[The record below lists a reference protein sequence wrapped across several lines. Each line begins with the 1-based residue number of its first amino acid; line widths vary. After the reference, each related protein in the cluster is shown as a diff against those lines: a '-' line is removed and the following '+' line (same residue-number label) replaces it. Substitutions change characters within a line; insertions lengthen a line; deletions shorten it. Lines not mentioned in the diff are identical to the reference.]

1 MITSTSP
8 QNPSDV
14 VASVPEV
21 TPEEMVNIIARS
33 RVAQKEWGANAMARS
48 NALRESANALRAHSQ
63 ELTDLIVREVGKPV
77 VEARGE
83 VGRAI
88 AILDY
93 YAQAAIDPNG
103 ETIPPTTPGFLITQR
118 VPHGVAGLITPW
130 NFPIAI
136 PLWKAAPALAAGNSV
151 VLKPSTEA
159 LGVALRVAE
168 LFEKT
173 LPKDLFLI
181 TPGHRGTANALIT
194 QADVISF
201 TGSVAVGQSVVATA
215 AGAGKPVQAEMGGQN
230 PAIVLPDA
238 DLALTATHL
247 SQASMGFAG
256 QKCTATSRFIVVGDE
271 KRFMEVSDALVAAV
285 EAMAPA
291 DPAQEGVLVGPL
303 ITEVARTEFT
313 DAAAAAAA
321 RGGRILTGGANFGDN
336 GWFAKPA
343 IVTGLK
349 IDDELMQEEVFAPF
363 ASITRVKSVDD
374 AITMANGVR
383 YGLTASIHG
392 RDIEAIIRAATSLR
406 TGMVKVN
413 SPTAGVD
420 FHAPFGGTKDSSY
433 GQREQGKDAM
443 RFYSVT
449 RTITLGSGTK
459 AID

>member
-1 MITSTSP
+1 M
-8 QNPSDV
+8 
-14 VASVPEV
+14 
-21 TPEEMVNIIARS
+21 
-33 RVAQKEWGANAMARS
+33 
-48 NALRESANALRAHSQ
+48 
-63 ELTDLIVREVGKPV
+63 
-77 VEARGE
+77 
-83 VGRAI
+83 
-88 AILDY
+88 
-93 YAQAAIDPNG
+93 
-103 ETIPPTTPGFLITQR
+103 ITQR

>member
-1 MITSTSP
+1 M
-8 QNPSDV
+8 
-14 VASVPEV
+14 
-21 TPEEMVNIIARS
+21 
-33 RVAQKEWGANAMARS
+33 
-48 NALRESANALRAHSQ
+48 
-63 ELTDLIVREVGKPV
+63 
-77 VEARGE
+77 
-83 VGRAI
+83 
-88 AILDY
+88 
-93 YAQAAIDPNG
+93 
-103 ETIPPTTPGFLITQR
+103 
-118 VPHGVAGLITPW
+118 
-130 NFPIAI
+130 
-136 PLWKAAPALAAGNSV
+136 
-151 VLKPSTEA
+151 
-159 LGVALRVAE
+159 
-168 LFEKT
+168 
-173 LPKDLFLI
+173 
-181 TPGHRGTANALIT
+181 
-194 QADVISF
+194 
-201 TGSVAVGQSVVATA
+201 
-215 AGAGKPVQAEMGGQN
+215 
-230 PAIVLPDA
+230 
-238 DLALTATHL
+238 
-247 SQASMGFAG
+247 
-256 QKCTATSRFIVVGDE
+256 
-271 KRFMEVSDALVAAV
+271 AAV